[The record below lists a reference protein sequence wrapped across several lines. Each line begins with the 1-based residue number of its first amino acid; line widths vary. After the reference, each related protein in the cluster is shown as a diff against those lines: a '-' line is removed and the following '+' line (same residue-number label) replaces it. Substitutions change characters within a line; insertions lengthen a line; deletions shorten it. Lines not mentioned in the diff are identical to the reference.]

1 VVSLDA
7 SRLEETSKML
17 TVGDRLALAQGLS
30 VRGSAIRRRFE
41 PLSSMSHPIPA
52 GIQRNE
58 LPVPRTGLR
67 LVDLERARDQHRAL
81 GTPNR

>member
-1 VVSLDA
+1 
-7 SRLEETSKML
+7 ML
-17 TVGDRLALAQGLS
+17 TVGDRLTLAQGLS

-52 GIQRNE
+52 AIQRNE

-67 LVDLERARDQHRAL
+67 LVELERARGQQRAL

>member
-1 VVSLDA
+1 
-7 SRLEETSKML
+7 
-17 TVGDRLALAQGLS
+17 
-30 VRGSAIRRRFE
+30 
-41 PLSSMSHPIPA
+41 MSHPIPA

-67 LVDLERARDQHRAL
+67 LVELERARGQQRAL